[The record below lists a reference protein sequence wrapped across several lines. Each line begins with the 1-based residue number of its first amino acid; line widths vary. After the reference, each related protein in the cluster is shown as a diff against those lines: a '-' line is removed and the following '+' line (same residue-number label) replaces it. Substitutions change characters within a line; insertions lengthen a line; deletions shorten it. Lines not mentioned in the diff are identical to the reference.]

1 MKKVILLLVLLISG
15 IVANAAT
22 YRIKYDV
29 QEKKE
34 TSFVVTL
41 SSDKVVVGNNTFS
54 LRRLGTITNSGLTFN
69 SYCYGEYDKMLCV
82 SISSVTVGDFFKKVT
97 GYIIMIDNKTYLAE
111 KIN

>member
-1 MKKVILLLVLLISG
+1 MKKIILLFVLLVSG

-29 QEKKE
+29 KEKKE

-41 SSDKVVVGNNTFS
+41 SSDKIVVGKNVFP

-82 SISSVTVGDFFKKVT
+82 STSSVTVGNFNKKVT
-97 GYIIMIDNKTYLAE
+97 GYIIMIDNKTYLADI
-111 KIN
+111 IN